1 MIDSQLAL
9 TWLGIFRPPPVIAP
23 SAFAEAE
30 IVLPSSANSIPGPL
44 RLASYQKEL
53 VDSIAAEGVEVI
65 VLQLSSQV
73 GKSLSVDA
81 MLAHCIANDPGPSL
95 HVSPT
100 GQRAVEF
107 VRDRFDPLIG
117 ASPTLRKL
125 IGTGQ
130 DKRKGADSISAK
142 SFPAGSLNFASSFK
156 PDELAAR
163 AIKYLFLDEVDRF
176 AISAGCEGSPVA
188 LAIKRTKTFEGKG
201 RRVVIVSTPTNR
213 ASRIHE
219 WYLRGDQRKFFVACA
234 DCGHNAPLAFENLKW
249 TESQPSTAHL
259 VCESC
264 GCIHNE
270 AHRRAMLD
278 LGKWEATAVGEPG
291 VRSYHLTELSSKFS
305 TLASVAAQYDA
316 AKTPEQKQAFFNTC
330 LAQTYEAGTEVELS
344 ASELQQR
351 AEPIAAPYANNIEK
365 ITAGVDVQSNRLE
378 CTYLA
383 HRADGTFIVLN
394 HVKLFGDTSG
404 TEVWNALDN
413 ALGEVFTLANGRKL
427 TVQATAVDSGFSAD
441 RVMAFVNMQRRKSR
455 ACYAVKG
462 RGGFER
468 MPLTWGG
475 NLKGQMRLLIVGVD
489 AVKHTVQRHLALQ
502 SIEPGYIRLP
512 SHLPQEYF
520 KGLASE
526 ELRVRYVKGAPK
538 YEYHRT
544 FRQNEPLDT
553 LVYATAI
560 ANTVPKVA
568 LTPPPSGPDVK
579 HWAAKL
585 NAAHNNH

>member
-1 MIDSQLAL
+1 MIDTQLAL
-9 TWLGIFRPPPVIAP
+9 TWLGLFRPPPVIAP
-23 SAFAEAE
+23 SVFSEAE
-30 IVLPSSANSIPGPL
+30 IKLPSSANAIPGPL
-44 RLASYQKEL
+44 RLAPYQKEL
-53 VDSIAAEGVEVI
+53 VDSISDDDTDII
-65 VLQLSSQV
+65 VMLLSSQV
-73 GKSLSVDA
+73 GKSISVDCQL
-81 MLAHCIANDPGPSL
+81 MYCIANEPGPML

-100 GQRAVEF
+100 SQRATEF
-107 VRDRFDPLIG
+107 VRDRFDPLVTS
-117 ASPTLRKL
+117 SPALRKL

-142 SFPAGSLNFASSFK
+142 SFPGGQLAFASSFK

-163 AIKYLFLDEVDRF
+163 AIKFLFLDEVDRM
-176 AISAGCEGSPVA
+176 ALSSGIEGDPVA

-213 ASRIHE
+213 ASRINA
-219 WYLRGDQRKFFVACA
+219 WYLRGDQRKFFVACP
-234 DCGHNAPLAFENLKW
+234 DCNDEAPLAFENLKW
-249 TESQPSTAHL
+249 TEGQPSTARL

-264 GCIHNE
+264 GCVHNE
-270 AHRRAMLD
+270 AQRRAMLEN
-278 LGKWEATAVGEPG
+278 GEWKPTAVGELG

-305 TLASVAAQYDA
+305 TLESVAAQYDA
-316 AKTPEQKQAFFNTC
+316 AKTPEQKQSFFNTC

-344 ASELQQR
+344 SSELQQR
-351 AEPIAAPYANNIEK
+351 AEQITAPYANNIEK

-378 CTYLA
+378 CSLLA
-383 HRADGTFIVLN
+383 HHADGTSSVLN
-394 HVKLFGDTSG
+394 HLKLMGDSSG
-404 TEVWNALDN
+404 EAVWLTLDT

-427 TVQATAVDSGFSAD
+427 TVQATAVDSGFNAD

-462 RGGFER
+462 RAGFER

-489 AVKHTVQRHLALQ
+489 AVKHNVQKHLALQ
-502 SIEPGYIRLP
+502 SVEPGYIRLP

-520 KGLASE
+520 EGLASE
-526 ELRVRYVKGAPK
+526 ELRVRYVRGSPK

-560 ANTVPKVA
+560 ANMVPKVT
-568 LTPPPSGPDVK
+568 LTPPTGPTIK
-579 HWAAKL
+579 ELAAKL
-585 NAAHNNH
+585 NAAHNT